1 MDSTIGGI
9 KGMAGRN
16 FSKSNPV
23 RYAVI
28 PAAGKGTR
36 LLPVTEVIPKELI
49 PIGNKPMVQYVL
61 ERLIHAGIPEAVVVI
76 NPSKL
81 ALKKYL
87 RQEFSRKIKLRF
99 VMQKEPVGLADAIS
113 LCRPFVGKNPFI
125 LCMPDGFHWGDQQF
139 IRRQLHVFA
148 MTGKTT
154 GGLYQVT
161 ADMAYLYGNCGRIGG
176 SFSEDGYFNVES
188 LGDKQPGSFEIS
200 DGGVAYRGIGIA
212 VCSGEFFD
220 YIESSRSLHTEGE
233 LDDVKVFQMILKD
246 KGLVAE
252 SFRGVYIDVGNQ
264 HGLLYA
270 QQFLWEKIKGDRKS
284 IHVFPTEEKES
295 CFEMIVLGSGTS
307 VPHAMRFAPGYAL
320 RIHDRYILFDP
331 SAGTVHRAVHYGIDL
346 RKISHI
352 FFTHLHP
359 DHTGDLV
366 PLLFALKNPDIDP
379 SISLDIIGPPGFKD
393 FFRQLKNVYGKWID
407 PPPERANI
415 EEIARYPLNQKGWD
429 IRWETLAHTESSI
442 GYRVTHE
449 GTGKVWAY
457 SGDTDYCEG
466 ILSLVHNADVAV
478 LECSFPD
485 QFKRSGHLT
494 PSLAGQIAREG
505 TVRHLV
511 LSHFYPACD
520 GEDIVAQ
527 CKSVFSGQIT
537 MASDYLRMLV

>member
-1 MDSTIGGI
+1 
-9 KGMAGRN
+9 MAGRKS
-16 FSKSNPV
+16 SKSTAV

-49 PIGNKPMVQYVL
+49 PVGNKPMIQYVL
-61 ERLIHAGIPEAVVVI
+61 ERIIDAGIPEAVVVI

-81 ALKKYL
+81 SLKKYL
-87 RQEFSRKIKLRF
+87 RQKFSKKIKLRF

-113 LCRPFVGKNPFI
+113 LCRPFVGKNHFI
-125 LCMPDGFHWGDQQF
+125 LCMPDGFYWGDQDF

-154 GGLYQVT
+154 GGLYHVT
-161 ADMAYLYGNCGRIGG
+161 ADMAYLYGNCGRVGG
-176 SFSEDGYFNVES
+176 FFSEEGYFTIER
-188 LGDKQPGSFEIS
+188 LEDKQPGSFEIN
-200 DGGVAYRGIGIA
+200 DGSVADRGIGIA
-212 VCSGEFFD
+212 VCRGEFFD
-220 YIESSRSLHTEGE
+220 YIDRYRSIHAHGE
-233 LDDVKVFQMILKD
+233 LDDVPVFQMILKD
-246 KGLVAE
+246 TGLVAE
-252 SFRGVYIDVGNQ
+252 LYRGVYIDVGNK

-270 QQFLWEKIKGDRKS
+270 QHFLWEKAQRDRKAVS
-284 IHVFPTEEKES
+284 IIHAEEKEDPL
-295 CFEMIVLGSGTS
+295 EMIVLGSGTA
-307 VPHAMRFAPGYAL
+307 VPHALRFAPGYAL
-320 RIHDRYILFDP
+320 RIHDRYLLFDP
-331 SAGTVHRAVHYGIDL
+331 SAGTVHRAVRYGIDL

-366 PLLFALKNPDIDP
+366 PVLFALKNPDIDP
-379 SISLDIIGPPGFKD
+379 SISLEMIGPPGFKD
-393 FFRQLKNVYGKWID
+393 FFNQIKDVYGKWID
-407 PPPERANI
+407 PPPERVTI
-415 EEIARYPLNQKGWD
+415 EEITRYPLDQKGWN
-429 IRWETLAHTESSI
+429 IWWETLAHTENSI

-466 ILSLVHNADVAV
+466 ILRLVQNADVAV

-485 QFKRSGHLT
+485 QLKRAGHLT
-494 PSLAGQIAREG
+494 PSLAGQIAQEG
-505 TVRHLV
+505 NVRHVV

-520 GEDIVAQ
+520 GEDIIAQ

-537 MASDYLRMLV
+537 MASDYLRILV

>member
-1 MDSTIGGI
+1 
-9 KGMAGRN
+9 MAGKKS
-16 FSKSNPV
+16 SKSNAV

-49 PIGNKPMVQYVL
+49 PVGNKPIIQYVL
-61 ERLIHAGIPEAVVVI
+61 ERLIHSGIPEAVVVI

-87 RQEFSRKIKLRF
+87 IQEFSKKIKLRF
-99 VMQKEPVGLADAIS
+99 VIQKEQVGLADAIS

-125 LCMPDGFHWGDQQF
+125 LCMPDGFHWGDQDF
-139 IRRQLHVFA
+139 IRRQLRVFA

-154 GGLYQVT
+154 VSLYQVT
-161 ADMAYLYGNCGRIGG
+161 AQMAYLYGNCGRMRG

-212 VCSGEFFD
+212 VCKGEFFD
-220 YIESSRSLHTEGE
+220 YIERYRSVHTEGE
-233 LDDVKVFQMILKD
+233 LDDVQVFQMILKD

-252 SFRGVYIDVGNQ
+252 LYRGVYIDVGNK

-270 QQFLWEKIKGDRKS
+270 QHFLWEKAQRDRKAVSIIHAEEKGD
-284 IHVFPTEEKES
+284 PL
-295 CFEMIVLGSGTS
+295 EMIVLGSGTA
-307 VPHAMRFAPGYAL
+307 VPHVLRFGPGYAL
-320 RIHDRYILFDP
+320 RIHDRYVLFDP

-379 SISLDIIGPPGFKD
+379 SLFQEIIGPPGFKD
-393 FFRQLKNVYGKWID
+393 FFNQLKIAYGKWID
-407 PPPERANI
+407 TPPERAII
-415 EEIARYPLNQKGWD
+415 EEITRYPLNQKGWNM
-429 IRWETLAHTESSI
+429 RWETLAHTENSI

-466 ILSLVHNADVAV
+466 ILRLVHNADVAV

-505 TVRHLV
+505 NVRHLV
-511 LSHFYPACD
+511 LSHFYPTCD

-527 CKSVFSGQIT
+527 CKSVFSGKIT
-537 MASDYLRMLV
+537 MASDYLRIRI